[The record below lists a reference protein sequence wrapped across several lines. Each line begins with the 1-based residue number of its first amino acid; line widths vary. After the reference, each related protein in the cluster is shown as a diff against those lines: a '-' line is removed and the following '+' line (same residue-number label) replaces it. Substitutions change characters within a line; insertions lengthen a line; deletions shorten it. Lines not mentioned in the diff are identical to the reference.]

1 MIMMSQVPQNGD
13 VSSAAYVHHIKL
25 LILSCELFLV
35 LMSGSSK
42 DCQFSALEF
51 IEFMDPMVIGI
62 NKFENFR
69 A

>member
-1 MIMMSQVPQNGD
+1 MIMMSTVTQNGD
-13 VSSAAYVHHIKL
+13 VSSAADVHHIKL

-35 LMSGSSK
+35 LMSGSLK
-42 DCQFSALEF
+42 DYQFSALEF

-62 NKFENFR
+62 HKFENFR

>member
-1 MIMMSQVPQNGD
+1 M
-13 VSSAAYVHHIKL
+13 SSAAYVHHSKL

-51 IEFMDPMVIGI
+51 IEFIDPMLIGI

>member
-1 MIMMSQVPQNGD
+1 M
-13 VSSAAYVHHIKL
+13 SSAAYVHHSKL
-25 LILSCELFLV
+25 LILSCEFFLV

-51 IEFMDPMVIGI
+51 IEFMDPMVIGM
-62 NKFENFR
+62 NKFENFH

>member
-1 MIMMSQVPQNGD
+1 M
-13 VSSAAYVHHIKL
+13 SSAAYVHHSKL
-25 LILSCELFLV
+25 LILSCELFFV
-35 LMSGSSK
+35 LMSGSTK

>member
-1 MIMMSQVPQNGD
+1 M
-13 VSSAAYVHHIKL
+13 SSAAYVHHSKL

-42 DCQFSALEF
+42 DFQFSALEF
-51 IEFMDPMVIGI
+51 IEFIDPMVIGI

>member
-1 MIMMSQVPQNGD
+1 M
-13 VSSAAYVHHIKL
+13 SSAAYVHHSKL
-25 LILSCELFLV
+25 LILSCEFFLV

-42 DCQFSALEF
+42 DYQFSALEF